1 MHKIAV
7 LGDRDSVCGFA
18 CLGIEAVPVSDEIQ
32 AKNEFKR
39 MMNENYAV
47 IYITEYYA
55 EFLEAE
61 ITKLSNPSV
70 PCVILIPGV
79 KGNTGKGINNINKSV
94 EKAVGS
100 LILD

>member
-18 CLGIEAVPVSDEIQ
+18 CLGIETVPVSDEIQ
-32 AKNEFKR
+32 AKNAFKR
-39 MMNENYAV
+39 MINENYAV

-55 EFLEAE
+55 EFLKAE
-61 ITKLSNPSV
+61 ISKLFNCV
-70 PCVILIPGV
+70 TPCVILIPGV
-79 KGNTGKGINNINKSV
+79 KGNTGEGIKNINKSV